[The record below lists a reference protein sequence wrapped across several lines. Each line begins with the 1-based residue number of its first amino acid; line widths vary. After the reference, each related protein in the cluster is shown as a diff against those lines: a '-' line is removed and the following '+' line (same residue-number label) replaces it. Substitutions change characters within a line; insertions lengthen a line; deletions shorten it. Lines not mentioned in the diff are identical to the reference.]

1 MSTFRQW
8 ATAQH
13 DEMQVVERQRNYLR
27 NPLPPGDGI
36 CAVCRST
43 AGSGF
48 ELCYQCSQH
57 RSASG
62 GMQADIVAPIA
73 YSIAR
78 AQHDH
83 NLIIYKS
90 AQPSAVAMGNLSSL
104 TVLYLAYH
112 WDCFAAA
119 LGGAFT
125 HVVTVPST
133 RGRQGEHPLETIVA
147 RRMPLPVLRPV
158 PNSAYGADDRNF
170 YRDRFYL
177 PPGSATGGRV
187 LLLDDTWT
195 TGGRVQSLAFAL
207 KAAGAV
213 AVAAVVI
220 GRRVNPDYG
229 PSKPLVDRLRAAP
242 WFDITRCTPV
252 DRPH

>member
-1 MSTFRQW
+1 MSIFRQW
-8 ATAQH
+8 ADAQH
-13 DEMQVVERQRNYLR
+13 AEMQVVERQRNYLR

-36 CAVCRST
+36 CAVCRSN

-48 ELCYQCSQH
+48 EVCYQCGQH

-62 GMQADIVAPIA
+62 GFQADVVAPIA
-73 YSIAR
+73 YSVKR
-78 AQHDH
+78 SQHDH
-83 NLIIYKS
+83 SLIAYKAMQRS
-90 AQPSAVAMGNLSSL
+90 AMAMQNLSSL

-112 WDCFAAA
+112 WDCFSAA
-119 LGGAFT
+119 LDGAFT
-125 HVVTVPST
+125 HIVAVPST

-147 RRMPLPVLRPV
+147 KRLNLPALRAV
-158 PNSAYGADDRNF
+158 ANSAYNADDRSF
-170 YRDRFYL
+170 HADRFYL
-177 PPGSATGGRV
+177 PEGSAAGGRV

-220 GRRVNPDYG
+220 GRRVNPEFG
-229 PSKPLVDRLRAAP
+229 PSKPLVDRLRTAP
-242 WFDITRCTPV
+242 EFDLTRCALD
-252 DRPH
+252 DR